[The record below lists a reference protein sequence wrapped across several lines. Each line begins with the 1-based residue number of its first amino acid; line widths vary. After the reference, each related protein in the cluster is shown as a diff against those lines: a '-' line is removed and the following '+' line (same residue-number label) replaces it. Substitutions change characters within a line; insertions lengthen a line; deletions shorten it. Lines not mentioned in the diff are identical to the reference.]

1 MPDMRAADAAVTV
14 RGVRAEVLAYVAGQ
28 LDYLDEVAARTNTP
42 RPSQERLPRE
52 RLEHLEGLVRCI
64 RLGVQ
69 AEPERVPSPHYL
81 RALAAQACAW
91 LESER
96 ELRRVSW

>member
-1 MPDMRAADAAVTV
+1 MPDVRPADAAVTV
-14 RGVRAEVLAYVAGQ
+14 TGTRAEVLAYVAEH
-28 LDYLDEVAARTNTP
+28 LDYLDTVAARTDTP
-42 RPSQERLPRE
+42 RVADYADPLERIK
-52 RLEHLEGLVRCI
+52 HLEGLVRAL
-64 RLGVQ
+64 RAGVTHDR
-69 AEPERVPSPHYL
+69 EKVPSPHYL